1 MNYDIRHLIY
11 HIKELN
17 IKKELIHFV
26 LFIVDWKYTL
36 VYGEQLTNV
45 KWFKNQ
51 NSIMDFN
58 LNNKNLN
65 DYLKEIEI
73 KDNISIHDENFS
85 QIDLNRINLFIDFVK
100 SKTEKMLYTE
110 FVNLYFSTYPLIS
123 SNRNEFIDLVDLREQ
138 YINVVKNINIKKFN
152 EIFGLEVESKCLSK
166 NDLNEYLNF
175 KIGLKNPI

>member
-1 MNYDIRHLIY
+1 MNYDIRNLIDNVR
-11 HIKELN
+11 ELN
-17 IKKELIHFV
+17 VKKELIHFV
-26 LFIVDWKYTL
+26 LFMIDWKYTL

-65 DYLKEIEI
+65 DYLKEIES
-73 KDNISIHDENFS
+73 KDNINIYDKNLS
-85 QIDLNRINLFIDFVK
+85 QIDLNKINLFINFVK

-123 SNRNEFIDLVDLREQ
+123 SNKNELIDLVDLRNQ
-138 YINVVKNINIKKFN
+138 YIDIVKDINNKKFN
-152 EIFGLEVESKCLSK
+152 EIFGLEVESKYLSK
-166 NDLNEYLNF
+166 NDLNEYLKKYNKRF
-175 KIGLKNPI
+175 